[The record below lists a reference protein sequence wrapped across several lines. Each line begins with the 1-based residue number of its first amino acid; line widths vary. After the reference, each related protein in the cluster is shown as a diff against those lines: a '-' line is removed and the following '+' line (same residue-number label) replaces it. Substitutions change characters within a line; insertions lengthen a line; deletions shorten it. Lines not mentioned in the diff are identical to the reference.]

1 MSTGSNEEPLH
12 FLFDKRLQLFNVRR
26 DHEWKIFGVMTLIG
40 AVDVALITEAVNL
53 TPTVLGYWRLI
64 LGILFVATVTYQF
77 GVQTRN
83 RVDRLAMDELHELL
97 CNAAQIPVDSL
108 IRIPIDRATEKHLGR
123 KNESIFSYTYLWAFT
138 WQTLVLFVLCVV
150 SWFIPVIA

>member
-53 TPTVLGYWRLI
+53 TPTALGYWRLI

-83 RVDRLAMDELHELL
+83 RVDRLAMDELKDRNS
-97 CNAAQIPVDSL
+97 NATSL
-108 IRIPIDRATEKHLGR
+108 RIPGR
-123 KNESIFSYTYLWAFT
+123 SGAVNPEFHAEGT
-138 WQTLVLFVLCVV
+138 
-150 SWFIPVIA
+150 